1 MEEKKYGQISVD
13 TGKGK
18 VWIRWPE
25 NGDKWEAEVMSS
37 DDGVNE
43 CIAGLANDNPD
54 VVNVLT
60 EEGEENLHC
69 IVGPEFKICLVPAYG
84 NVEIWIEKLAEHG
97 GEEA

>member
-1 MEEKKYGQISVD
+1 MEEKNCHICLD
-13 TGKGK
+13 TGNGK
-18 VWIRWPE
+18 VWIRQKE

-37 DDGVNE
+37 DAGVNE
-43 CIAGLANDNPD
+43 CIAGLADDNPD

-97 GEEA
+97 DEEA